1 MNQMHNQM
9 LAIKMQML
17 SPYGYSISTISN
29 FQKNKKAKK

>member
-1 MNQMHNQM
+1 M

-29 FQKNKKAKK
+29 FQKNKLKNDEKIG

>member
-1 MNQMHNQM
+1 M

-29 FQKNKKAKK
+29 FQKKLKYDEKSG